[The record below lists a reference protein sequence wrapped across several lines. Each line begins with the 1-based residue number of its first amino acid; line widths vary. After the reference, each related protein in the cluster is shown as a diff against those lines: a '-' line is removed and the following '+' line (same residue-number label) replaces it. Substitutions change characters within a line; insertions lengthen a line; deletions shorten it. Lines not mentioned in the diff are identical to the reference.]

1 MKFVLEESWI
11 ILLERKEMYEK
22 IRHKQ
27 WDNHLLQYVE
37 TNRKNLLSYD
47 MCKDSQKERI
57 QSRNKEHILISV
69 NNSYPT
75 TRLGII
81 Y

>member
-1 MKFVLEESWI
+1 
-11 ILLERKEMYEK
+11 MYEK
-22 IRHKQ
+22 IHRKQ
-27 WDNHLLQYVE
+27 WDNHLSQYVK
-37 TNRKNLLSYD
+37 KNQKTLLSYD

-57 QSRNKEHILISV
+57 QLRNKEHILISV